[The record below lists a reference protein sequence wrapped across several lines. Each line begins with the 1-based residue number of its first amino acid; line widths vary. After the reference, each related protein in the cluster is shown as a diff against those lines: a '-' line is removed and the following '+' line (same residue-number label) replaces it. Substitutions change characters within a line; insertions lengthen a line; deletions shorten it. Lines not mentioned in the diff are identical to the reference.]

1 MLNSIIK
8 RIVVGIVCR
17 KTNLYTDANTSVYF
31 NITRI
36 NRASFRLMHRLKV
49 TRRVKFGRG
58 IIFNVVKLATEPRSK
73 RGTKFLRGESLE
85 TENPVL
91 LRRGN

>member
-1 MLNSIIK
+1 
-8 RIVVGIVCR
+8 
-17 KTNLYTDANTSVYF
+17 
-31 NITRI
+31 
-36 NRASFRLMHRLKV
+36 MHRLKV

-58 IIFNVVKLATEPRSK
+58 IIFSVVKLATEPRSK